1 MIFVIGNGNSR
12 KNVKLDTLKQHGIT
26 IGCNAIFRDFTPHHL
41 FANDC
46 EVLHEI
52 ISSKYTENNFTHL
65 LQGELQFLPEELYV
79 NITMGLNNVVENN
92 KNNSIE
98 FFVHGTEEKTFISW
112 VPKNHKI
119 NFTSWSDNNKI
130 YNTGYNA
137 CRLACELYPKED
149 IYMIGFDIFGDRN
162 NVYDNTNG
170 YYKPDTPHHEE
181 QGWIYL
187 FNQLPSIYPNI
198 NIRRVIDYG
207 PELEKIPSITYE
219 DLCQHTQI
227 NQKILITSTQ

>member
-12 KNVKLDTLKQHGIT
+12 KNVNLDILKQHGIT

-65 LQGELQFLPEELYV
+65 LQGELQFLPEELYA
-79 NITMGLNNVVENN
+79 NITMGLNNVIENN

-98 FFVHGTEEKTFISW
+98 FFVHGTEEKTFITW
-112 VPKNHKI
+112 VPKKHKI

-130 YNTGYNA
+130 YN
-137 CRLACELYPKED
+137 RKFLLYWFLK
-149 IYMIGFDIFGDRN
+149 
-162 NVYDNTNG
+162 
-170 YYKPDTPHHEE
+170 
-181 QGWIYL
+181 
-187 FNQLPSIYPNI
+187 
-198 NIRRVIDYG
+198 
-207 PELEKIPSITYE
+207 
-219 DLCQHTQI
+219 
-227 NQKILITSTQ
+227 